1 MTAIDPHAASAL
13 PAGQLYDA
21 QRRVYYAKP
30 VLRGWLHVL
39 WFGASLVAG
48 PLLVARGHGAWPITA
63 LAVYAV
69 SVSGLFGISALY
81 HRGTWGPRWSMR
93 LQRTD
98 HLMIFFLIAGTA
110 TPAFVL
116 AAGGPYGLTCLIVM
130 WALILAAAGIHLSW
144 MSAPEVL
151 VGVTFVGLGSLAG
164 LALPEVW
171 IHAGVAPGTLMI
183 VGGLVYIAGAWSY
196 HRRRP
201 DPSPAVF
208 GYHEVFHACVCA
220 AATCQYLSIT
230 LITARIA
237 G

>member
-1 MTAIDPHAASAL
+1 LPPAAPPS
-13 PAGQLYDA
+13 PAGALYDA
-21 QRRVYYAKP
+21 RRRVHYAKP
-30 VLRGWLHVL
+30 LLRGWLHLL

-48 PLLVARGHGAWPITA
+48 PLLVTRGHGPWQVAA
-63 LAVYAV
+63 LVVYAV

-81 HRGTWGPRWSMR
+81 HRGTWNPAWSAR
-93 LQRTD
+93 LQRLD

-116 AAGGPYGLTCLIVM
+116 AAPGAYRLTCLIVM
-130 WALILAAAGIHLSW
+130 WALILAAACIHLAW
-144 MSAPEVL
+144 MGAPEAL
-151 VGVTFVGLGSLAG
+151 VGMTFIGLGSLAG

-171 IHAGVAPGTLMI
+171 IHAGVVPGTLMLA
-183 VGGLVYIAGAWSY
+183 GGLIYIAGAVSY

-230 LITARIA
+230 FIAARIP

>member
-1 MTAIDPHAASAL
+1 M
-13 PAGQLYDA
+13 
-21 QRRVYYAKP
+21 
-30 VLRGWLHVL
+30 L

-116 AAGGPYGLTCLIVM
+116 AARGPYGLTCLVVM

-171 IHAGVAPGTLMI
+171 IHAGVVPGTLMLA
-183 VGGLVYIAGAWSY
+183 GGLVYIAGALVL
-196 HRRRP
+196 
-201 DPSPAVF
+201 SPAQARPLPGGVRLPR
-208 GYHEVFHACVCA
+208 GLPRLRLRRGDLPVSLDNAHHGANRRLSGNTA
-220 AATCQYLSIT
+220 AGALDLALTVGRTWPT
-230 LITARIA
+230 L